1 MVQTAAPVSVTNRLY
16 DDLMFK
22 PLFLEFYDQSHFG
35 NYGYW
40 EADTPNLRQACV
52 NLSMKLLERAH
63 HRTGP
68 VLDVACGKGATTQFL
83 AEHFPVGDIT
93 AINISE
99 RQLDIGRELVPGAD
113 FRVMDATRLE
123 FPDATFSVVQCV
135 EAAFHFDTRQR
146 FLEEAYRVLKP
157 GGRLVMSDI
166 LMTREAEQA
175 RPYRSEAN
183 YLPDPPTY
191 AERLRDAGFTD
202 VRVDD
207 VTEECWRSFFRHLV
221 QFLHEKFLRREISEE
236 TLKQHLDRNYR
247 HVHDLEYY
255 LLVSAQK

>member
-1 MVQTAAPVSVTNRLY
+1 MVQTATQVSVTNGLY

-22 PLFLEFYDQSHFG
+22 PLFLEFYSQSHFG

-40 EADTPNLRQACV
+40 EEDTPNLREACL
-52 NLSMKLLERAH
+52 NLCRQLLARAERHA
-63 HRTGP
+63 GP

-83 AEHFPVGDIT
+83 AQHFPPNQIT

-99 RQLDIGRELVPGAD
+99 RQLEIGRSLTPGAD
-113 FRVMDATRLE
+113 FRLMDATRLE
-123 FPDATFSVVQCV
+123 FADDTFGVVQCV

-146 FLEEAYRVLKP
+146 FLDEAHRVLQP

-166 LMTREAEQA
+166 LMTLEAEQS

-183 YLPDPPTY
+183 YLANPEEY
-191 AERLRDAGFTD
+191 AQRLRDAKFRN

-207 VTEECWRSFFRHLV
+207 VTEPCWRSFFRHLV

-255 LLVSAQK
+255 LLVSAEK